1 MVIFLSKFIL
11 TVSVTKTGENKLNFG
26 LLNFKAN
33 QDDNHDNQDTEF
45 FTQRVYQTGEYVNQN
60 KRIAKHLP
68 HALLLKIQR
77 KTKNCM
83 KYRKLCLLYA

>member
-11 TVSVTKTGENKLNFG
+11 TVSVTKTDENKLNFG

-33 QDDNHDNQDTEF
+33 QDDNQDTEF

-77 KTKNCM
+77 KTKTCM